1 MDTMDGPVAEG
12 AAAGGA
18 SPGVAFALVVGAGLA
33 TVVGAVIAL
42 FCPKADPR
50 FLGLGLGL
58 SAGVMIYISFVE
70 IFSIKAVEGFEDAG
84 HTREEAKRYSTLLFF
99 GGMLITF
106 LLDVLVHLLG
116 FDHGFKFDQ
125 DGSNGVCKDAG
136 YSVNLWLRRRCA
148 GGSRCFGG
156 CFGGRRDPR
165 PEEPGAGPL
174 PEGKGRGL
182 AGAPPAGDEAEG
194 SAAPSTS
201 ASSPAS
207 STVGGEPRGGS
218 PGEGAAAAEVAVTLP
233 APGCPAARLAI
244 SAGGGEKPGKDL
256 QKMGIM
262 TAVAI
267 GIHNFPEGLA
277 TFVAALADTSLGVAI
292 AVAIAIHNVPEGLC
306 VALPIYY
313 STGSRWRATLW
324 AFLSGVSEPIG
335 GLIGWIV
342 FANSDLHPLAY
353 GVMFSLVA
361 GMMVFISLHEL
372 LPTALSYDPKNQF
385 VTYAMVGG
393 MVIMA
398 LSLLLFDI

>member
-1 MDTMDGPVAEG
+1 
-12 AAAGGA
+12 
-18 SPGVAFALVVGAGLA
+18 VVGAGLA

-70 IFSIKAVEGFEDAG
+70 IFSIKAVEGFEEAG

-116 FDHGFKFDQ
+116 FNHGATLDENG
-125 DGSNGVCKDAG
+125 DNGVCKDAG
-136 YSVNLWLRRRCA
+136 YSVNLWLRRRCRFCGRK
-148 GGSRCFGG
+148 GGSNCWGWCCCR
-156 CFGGRRDPR
+156 R
-165 PEEPGAGPL
+165 PEPKEGPL
-174 PEGKGRGL
+174 PDGKGCGQP
-182 AGAPPAGDEAEG
+182 GCPPDEAEVKG
-194 SAAPSTS
+194 SPPSTS
-201 ASSPAS
+201 VSPAS
-207 STVGGEPRGGS
+207 STVGGEHQGRLEEAVSAPPAGK
-218 PGEGAAAAEVAVTLP
+218 GEGGATPTEVAVTLSIP
-233 APGCPAARLAI
+233 
-244 SAGGGEKPGKDL
+244 SAGGTGLPASSAAEKDKDL

-262 TAVAI
+262 TAIAI

-292 AVAIAIHNVPEGLC
+292 AIAIAIHNIPEGLC

-313 STGSRWRATLW
+313 STGSRWRGVLW
-324 AFLSGVSEPIG
+324 AFLSGISEPIG
-335 GLIGWIV
+335 GLIGWVV

-361 GMMVFISLHEL
+361 GMMVFISVHEL

-385 VTYAMVGG
+385 VTYALVGG

>member
-1 MDTMDGPVAEG
+1 MDGPAAEG

-42 FCPKADPR
+42 FCPRADPR

-84 HTREEAKRYSTLLFF
+84 LTRAEAKRYSTLLFF

-116 FDHGFKFDQ
+116 FDHGSTFDE
-125 DGSNGVCKDAG
+125 DGNNGLCKDAG
-136 YSVNLWLRRRCA
+136 YNVNLWLRQRCRFCGQRGGTTA
-148 GGSRCFGG
+148 GK
-156 CFGGRRDPR
+156 
-165 PEEPGAGPL
+165 EV
-174 PEGKGRGL
+174 
-182 AGAPPAGDEAEG
+182 EG
-194 SAAPSTS
+194 SPPSTS
-201 ASSPAS
+201 ISSPAS
-207 STVGGEPRGGS
+207 STAGGEDQEGL
-218 PGEGAAAAEVAVTLP
+218 EGARQTASAPPAGKEGGGAAPAEVAVALP
-233 APGCPAARLAI
+233 MPSGGV
-244 SAGGGEKPGKDL
+244 AGPEKDGKL
-256 QKMGIM
+256 QRMGIM

-292 AVAIAIHNVPEGLC
+292 AIAIAIHNVPEGLC

-313 STGSRWRATLW
+313 STGSRWRGVLW
-324 AFLSGVSEPIG
+324 AFLSGISEPIG
-335 GLIGWIV
+335 GLIGWLV
-342 FANSDLHPLAY
+342 FANSDLNPLAY
-353 GVMFSLVA
+353 GIMFSLVA
-361 GMMVFISLHEL
+361 GMMVFISVHEL
-372 LPTALSYDPKNQF
+372 LPTALAYDPKNTF
-385 VTYAMVGG
+385 VTFALIGG

>member
-1 MDTMDGPVAEG
+1 M
-12 AAAGGA
+12 
-18 SPGVAFALVVGAGLA
+18 VGAGLA
-33 TVVGAVIAL
+33 TVVGAVVAL

-70 IFSIKAVEGFEDAG
+70 ILSIKAVEGFGDAG
-84 HTREEAKRYSTLLFF
+84 YSDAESKRYSTLLFF

-106 LLDVLVHLLG
+106 LLDILVHLLG
-116 FDHGFKFDQ
+116 FDHGHKCDEKCHEAGICQ
-125 DGSNGVCKDAG
+125 DPG
-136 YSVNLWLRRRCA
+136 YRVNLWLRRRCQA
-148 GGSRCFGG
+148 CGARCGGG
-156 CFGGRRDPR
+156 CMSWAKKEKGQAAEQSNEDLPR
-165 PEEPGAGPL
+165 LEEAATGAR
-174 PEGKGRGL
+174 ETGRG
-182 AGAPPAGDEAEG
+182 A
-194 SAAPSTS
+194 
-201 ASSPAS
+201 SPA
-207 STVGGEPRGGS
+207 P
-218 PGEGAAAAEVAVTLP
+218 AATSDATAAEEVAVP
-233 APGCPAARLAI
+233 IPGGAMPLSSARGCCSGSPPSCAI
-244 SAGGGEKPGKDL
+244 PDGQTVGKAQGQEL
-256 QKMGIM
+256 EKMGVM

-324 AFLSGVSEPIG
+324 AFLSGISEPIG
-335 GLIGWIV
+335 GLIGWLV
-342 FANSDLHPLAY
+342 FAKSDLHPLAY

-385 VTYAMVGG
+385 VTFSLVGG